1 MAWAEASLTAMTAVA
16 AVATCIMKTRR
27 VEGVDV
33 KRDMQNSSKGMSKIT
48 EQFIVRHFSHFV
60 LRPEILEQNTQ
71 ESPGL

>member
-1 MAWAEASLTAMTAVA
+1 
-16 AVATCIMKTRR
+16 MKTRR
-27 VEGVDV
+27 VERVDV
-33 KRDMQNSSKGMSKIT
+33 KRDMKDSSKGMSKIT

>member
-33 KRDMQNSSKGMSKIT
+33 KRDMQNSS
-48 EQFIVRHFSHFV
+48 
-60 LRPEILEQNTQ
+60 
-71 ESPGL
+71 